1 MESEEWGWTKGSMK
15 VFSSSSTKV
24 ERLENDRIAKRVYVG
39 ECAGNHSVS
48 RQQKSWI
55 YTMKDYLR
63 KRGLGVRQAR
73 RIVIFNK
80 YLFIYF
86 LNITPSHHYGVGTHH
101 AMK

>member
-55 YTMKDYLR
+55 YTIE
-63 KRGLGVRQAR
+63 GLYVRFFSNLQGMVLLIIR
-73 RIVIFNK
+73 EE
-80 YLFIYF
+80 
-86 LNITPSHHYGVGTHH
+86 LNAIC
-101 AMK
+101 